1 MTSLI
6 TLDLSNNHLR
16 ELPLDTFHK
25 MSHLR
30 HLYLQVNNYDNTHI
44 IKTIIS

>member
-16 ELPLDTFHK
+16 DLPLDTFHK

-30 HLYLQVNNYDNTHI
+30 YLYLQVRVEAENGVFYLR
-44 IKTIIS
+44 